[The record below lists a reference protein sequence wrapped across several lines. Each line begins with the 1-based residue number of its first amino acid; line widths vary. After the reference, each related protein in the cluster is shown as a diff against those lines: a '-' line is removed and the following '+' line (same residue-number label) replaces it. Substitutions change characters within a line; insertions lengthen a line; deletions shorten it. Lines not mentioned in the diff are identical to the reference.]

1 METTERASNT
11 NFIRAIIDEDLK
23 TGKNGNAVVTR
34 FPPEPNGYLHIGHAK
49 AICLNF
55 GIARDY
61 PGGVCHL
68 RFDDTNPTS
77 EDPEFVESM
86 QKDIRWLGFD
96 WKENLFFAS
105 DYFEQLYEM
114 AEDLIKQGKAFVDS
128 ESGEEIRLHRGTIT
142 EPGVHSIYRNRSI
155 EENLDLFRRMRA
167 GEFEEGAHVLRAKI
181 DMASN
186 NMLMRDPV
194 MYRIKHAHH
203 YRRGNDWVI
212 YPLYDFAHPLSDA
225 IEGITHSLCSL
236 EFEVHR
242 PLYDWFVEN
251 VSHTWNVRP
260 RQYEFARLNLN
271 YTVMSKRK
279 LRPLVEDGRIR
290 GWDDPRMLTLSGLR
304 RRGYTPESIQDFCD
318 RVGIAKAENRV
329 EMALLEYSIRND
341 LNYKAP
347 RVMCVLDPLK
357 VTITN
362 YPEGK
367 TEQLEAPYWPHD
379 IPNEGSRSVPFSREI
394 YIERDDF
401 MEDPPKKFFRL
412 APGREVRL
420 RYAYVIK
427 CEEVIKDEAGNVI
440 ELRCTY
446 DPETKS
452 GQTGDGRKIKG
463 TVHWVSAAEA
473 VPVEVRLY
481 DRLFKTEDPEDVP
494 EGESFLI
501 NFNENSEIIL
511 KNSLVEPSVA
521 GSPAG
526 THFQFERQG
535 YFVTDEIDSQTD
547 SLVFN
552 RTVTLR
558 DTWAK
563 ISDKVPSENGKSKK
577 KSKGKNGSQVQ
588 PNRSRE
594 SILET
599 LRSTSEGAAGAFEKY
614 LDQDGLSLSDAEV
627 LATDEMASALVEAA
641 RESGASAKSAAS
653 WVVNILPGELKG
665 ENAETLPFGG
675 KELAELISL
684 VEDGTISTS
693 IGKKV
698 LGEMIASGTSPALV
712 VEQKGLKQLNDAHAI
727 GAIINSVLEANPD
740 KVNQYKSGKTGLI
753 GFFVGQT
760 MKASKGAA
768 NPQMVK
774 ELLAEQLDA

>member
-23 TGKNGNAVVTR
+23 TGKNGDAVVTR

-61 PGGVCHL
+61 KGGVCHL

-77 EDPEFVESM
+77 EDPEYVESI
-86 QKDIRWLGFD
+86 QRDIKWLGFD

-105 DYFEQLYEM
+105 DYFEQLYDM

-128 ESGEEIRLHRGTIT
+128 ESGEDIRLHRGTVT
-142 EPGVHSIYRNRSI
+142 EPGVNSVYRDRSV

-181 DMASN
+181 DMAST
-186 NMLMRDPV
+186 NMLLRDPV
-194 MYRIKHAHH
+194 LYRIKHAHH
-203 YRRGNDWVI
+203 YRREDDWVI

-242 PLYDWFVEN
+242 PLYDWLVEN
-251 VSHTWNVRP
+251 VSREWSIRP
-260 RQYEFARLNLN
+260 RQYEFARLNLD

-279 LRPLVEDGRIR
+279 LRRMVEDGLIR

-304 RRGYTPESIQDFCD
+304 RRGYTPESIQEFCE
-318 RVGIAKAENRV
+318 RIGIAKAENRV
-329 EMALLEYSIRND
+329 EMAFLEYSIRND

-347 RVMCVLDPLK
+347 RVMSVLNPLK

-362 YPEGK
+362 YPEDQV
-367 TEQLEAPYWPHD
+367 EELEASYWPHD
-379 IPNEGSRSVPFSREI
+379 IPNEGSRMVPFSKELYIDRE
-394 YIERDDF
+394 DF
-401 MEDPPKKFFRL
+401 QENPSKKFFRL

-427 CEEVIKDEAGNVI
+427 CEEVIKDADGNVI

-452 GQTGDGRKIKG
+452 GQPGDGRKVKG
-463 TVHWVSAAEA
+463 TIHWVSAEHAL
-473 VPVEVRLY
+473 PIEVRLY
-481 DRLFKTEDPEDVP
+481 DRLFKAENPEDVP
-494 EGESFLI
+494 EGETFMI
-501 NFNENSEIIL
+501 NFNHDSEVIL
-511 KNSLVEPSVA
+511 TNSLIEPSVA

-535 YFVTDEIDSQTD
+535 YFVTDEKDSKPD
-547 SLVFN
+547 ALVFN

-563 ISDKVPSENGKSKK
+563 IAEKAPAENGKSKK
-577 KSKGKNGSQVQ
+577 KKGKQAASNK
-588 PNRSRE
+588 PARSRE
-594 SILET
+594 SILSD
-599 LRSTSEGAAGAFEKY
+599 LKTSSEEAAQAFEKY
-614 LDQDGLSLSDAEV
+614 LEQDGLSLSDAEV
-627 LATDEMASALVEAA
+627 LATDSSASSLVESA
-641 RESGASAKSAAS
+641 RESGATAKLAAS
-653 WVVNILPGELKG
+653 WVVNILPGELK
-665 ENAETLPFGG
+665 NSSVETIPFGG
-675 KELAELISL
+675 AELAELISL
-684 VEDGTISTS
+684 VEDGTISTR

-698 LGEMIASGTSPALV
+698 LNEMIVSGNSPSLI
-712 VEQKGLKQLNDAHAI
+712 VEEKGLKQVNDA
-727 GAIINSVLEANPD
+727 GALAGIISGVLEANPE

-753 GFFVGQT
+753 GFFVGET

-768 NPQMVK
+768 NPKMVK
-774 ELLAEQLDA
+774 DILAEKLDA

>member
-1 METTERASNT
+1 METTDRASNT

-23 TGKNGNAVVTR
+23 TGKNGDAVVTR

-61 PGGVCHL
+61 KGGVCHL

-86 QKDIRWLGFD
+86 QRDIRWLGFD
-96 WKENLFFAS
+96 WNENLFFAS
-105 DYFEQLYEM
+105 DYFEELYEM
-114 AEDLIKQGKAFVDS
+114 AEDLIKQGKAFIDS
-128 ESGEEIRLHRGTIT
+128 ESNEEIRLHRGTVT
-142 EPGVHSIYRNRSI
+142 EPGVHSKYRERSI

-181 DMASN
+181 DMAST

-251 VSHTWNVRP
+251 VSNDWKVRP

-279 LRPLVEDGRIR
+279 LRPLVEDGLIR

-304 RRGYTPESIQDFCD
+304 RRGYTPDSIQDFCE
-318 RVGIAKAENRV
+318 RVGIAKSENRV
-329 EMALLEYSIRND
+329 EMAFLEYSIRND

-362 YPEGK
+362 YPEG
-367 TEQLEAPYWPHD
+367 EVEELDASHWPHD
-379 IPNEGSRSVPFSREI
+379 IPNEGSRPVPFSREI
-394 YIERDDF
+394 FIDRDDF
-401 MEDPPKKFFRL
+401 QENPSKKFFRL

-427 CEEVIKDEAGNVI
+427 CEEVIKDEAGNIV

-446 DPETKS
+446 DPETRS
-452 GQTGDGRKIKG
+452 GKKADGRKVKG
-463 TVHWVSAAEA
+463 TIHWVSAAHA

-481 DRLFKTEDPEDVP
+481 DRLFKTENPEDVP

-501 NFNENSEIIL
+501 NFNHDSEVIL
-511 KNSLVEPSVA
+511 KNSLIEPSVA

-535 YFVTDEIDSQTD
+535 YFVTDEKDSKPD
-547 SLVFN
+547 GLVFN

-563 ISDKVPSENGKSKK
+563 IADTAPVENGKSKK
-577 KSKGKNGSQVQ
+577 KKKNRSDASNQ

-594 SILET
+594 SILIG
-599 LRSTSEGAAGAFEKY
+599 LKSTSEDAAVAFEKY
-614 LDQDGLSLSDAEV
+614 LDRDGLSLSDAEV
-627 LATDEMASALVEAA
+627 LATDLGASKLVEAA
-641 RESGASAKSAAS
+641 RTSGASAKLAAS

-665 ENAETLPFGG
+665 SEIESIPFGG
-675 KELAELISL
+675 GELAELISL

-698 LGEMIASGTSPALV
+698 LSEMIQSGEAPSLI
-712 VEQKGLKQLNDAHAI
+712 VEQKGLKQVNDA
-727 GAIINSVLEANPD
+727 GAIAGIISKVLEANPE
-740 KVNQYKSGKTGLI
+740 KVDEYKSGKTGLI
-753 GFFVGQT
+753 GFFVGQA
-760 MKASKGAA
+760 MKASQGAA
-768 NPQMVK
+768 NPKMVK
-774 ELLAEQLDA
+774 ELLAEKLDA

>member
-23 TGKNGNAVVTR
+23 TGKNGTAVVTR

-61 PGGVCHL
+61 EGGIGHL

-77 EDPEFVESM
+77 EDPEYVESI
-86 QKDIRWLGFD
+86 QRDIKWLGFD
-96 WKENLFFAS
+96 WGDNLFFAS

-128 ESGEEIRLHRGTIT
+128 ESGEEIRMHRGTVT
-142 EPGVHSIYRNRSI
+142 EPGVNSRYRDRSV
-155 EENLDLFRRMRA
+155 EENLDLFRRMKA

-181 DMASN
+181 DMAST
-186 NMLMRDPV
+186 NMLLRDPV

-242 PLYDWFVEN
+242 PLYDWFVDN
-251 VSHTWNVRP
+251 VSKDWKIRP

-290 GWDDPRMLTLSGLR
+290 GWDDPRMLTLAGLR
-304 RRGYTPESIQDFCD
+304 RRGYTPDSIQDFCD

-357 VTITN
+357 ITITN
-362 YPEGK
+362 YPEDQV
-367 TEQLEAPYWPHD
+367 EELDASYWPHD
-379 IPNEGSRSVPFSREI
+379 IPNEGSRPVPLSREI
-394 YIERDDF
+394 YIEREDF

-427 CEEVIKDEAGNVI
+427 CEEVIKDDDGHII

-446 DPETKS
+446 DPETRS
-452 GQTGDGRKIKG
+452 GQTGDGRKVKG
-463 TVHWVSAAEA
+463 TIHWVSAAQA
-473 VPVEVRLY
+473 IPVEVRLY

-501 NFNENSEIIL
+501 NFNENSEVIL
-511 KNSLVEPSVA
+511 KNSLIEPSVA
-521 GSPAG
+521 GAPAG

-535 YFVTDEIDSQTD
+535 YFVTDETDSQPD
-547 SLVFN
+547 ALVFN

-563 ISDKVPSENGKSKK
+563 ISDQSSGQNGASKK
-577 KSKGKNGSQVQ
+577 KKKDRNASTNT
-588 PNRSRE
+588 PARSRD
-594 SILET
+594 SIAAALQ
-599 LRSTSEGAAGAFEKY
+599 STSAAAAEAFEKY
-614 LDQDGLSLSDAEV
+614 VDQDGLSLPDAEV
-627 LATDEMASALVEAA
+627 LATDANAASLVEAA
-641 RESGASAKSAAS
+641 RSSGAPAKSAAA
-653 WVVNILPGELKG
+653 WVVNVLPGELKG
-665 ENAETLPFGG
+665 SSVQTIPFGG
-675 KELAELISL
+675 TELAELISL
-684 VEDGTISTS
+684 VEDGTISTRT
-693 IGKKV
+693 GKQV
-698 LGEMIASGTSPALV
+698 LGEMIESGSSPSV
-712 VEQKGLKQLNDAHAI
+712 IIEEKGLKQVNDADALEK
-727 GAIINSVLEANPD
+727 IITSAMEANPE
-740 KVNQYKSGKTGLI
+740 KVDQYRSGKTGLM
-753 GFFVGQT
+753 GFFVGQV
-760 MKASKGAA
+760 MKASKGTA
-768 NPQMVK
+768 NPKMVK
-774 ELLAEQLDA
+774 DILAAKLDA